1 MKVSRRD
8 FLKYCGMTAT
18 VLGLSAHD
26 LLGLKDALANPNGPT
41 VLWLQG
47 AGCTGCSISFLNRI
61 STAAP
66 KTAGDLLVNSINLAY
81 HPNLS
86 SLAGDAVVDVIS
98 QAYAKGN
105 YVLIVE
111 GAVPT
116 AFNGAACFAWS
127 YKGVDKTFKDA
138 VTMLASKAAKIVSV
152 GSCAAFGGI
161 PASGGNPTQ
170 VVSVAAATG
179 KPVINI
185 PGCPPHP
192 DWIVWAVSQ
201 ILLNKP
207 VTLDSVGRPTALFS
221 KKIHDTCYRKGT
233 DEVKSFGQAT
243 GCLKPLGCKGPETKS
258 TCATTKWHN
267 GVNWCIGA
275 GAPCIGCTE
284 PTFPIATPFYKNV

>member
-18 VLGLSAHD
+18 VLGLSAND

-61 STAAP
+61 STTAP
-66 KTAGDLLVNSINLAY
+66 TTAGDLLVNSINLAY

-86 SLAGDAVVDVIS
+86 SLAGDAVVDVIN
-98 QAYAKGN
+98 QAYTKGN

-138 VTMLASKAAKIVSV
+138 LTMLASRAAKIVSV

-170 VVSVAAATG
+170 VLSVKAATG
-179 KPVINI
+179 KATINI

-192 DWIVWAVSQ
+192 DWIVWAVAQ

-207 VTLDSVGRPTALFS
+207 VTLDAVGRPTALFGL
-221 KKIHDTCYRKGT
+221 KLHENCPRKEQ
-233 DEVKSFGQAT
+233 DEVSSFGLSS

-258 TCATTKWHN
+258 NCSTLKWHN
-267 GVNWCIGA
+267 GVNWCVGA

>member
-26 LLGLKDALANPNGPT
+26 LLGLKEALANPNGPT

-61 STAAP
+61 STTAP
-66 KTAGDLLVNSINLAY
+66 TTAGDLLVNSINLAY

-86 SLAGDAVVDVIS
+86 ALTGDAVVNVIN

-170 VVSVAAATG
+170 VVSVATATS
-179 KPVINI
+179 KPTINI

-192 DWIVWAVSQ
+192 DWIVWAVAQ
-201 ILLNKP
+201 ILLNKS
-207 VTLDSVGRPTALFS
+207 VALDSVGRPTALFGL
-221 KKIHDTCYRKGT
+221 KLHENCPRKEQ
-233 DEVKSFGQAT
+233 DEVNRFGLSS

-258 TCATTKWHN
+258 NCSTLKWHN
-267 GVNWCIGA
+267 GVNWCVGA

>member
-26 LLGLKDALANPNGPT
+26 LLGLKEALANPNGPT

-86 SLAGDAVVDVIS
+86 SLAGDAVVDVIN
-98 QAYAKGN
+98 QAYTKGN

-161 PASGGNPTQ
+161 PVAQRFTTRAGIKSWNPAGGDLAYGGRVGWTLPLPDAYGRGLDIGVSAVFEACFAGRARDVLGRAEHTPWWL
-170 VVSVAAATG
+170 VVAGATWRSPEGPGSDVADRGERLSRHT
-179 KPVINI
+179 
-185 PGCPPHP
+185 
-192 DWIVWAVSQ
+192 
-201 ILLNKP
+201 
-207 VTLDSVGRPTALFS
+207 DSIVGRALFVPAS
-221 KKIHDTCYRKGT
+221 L
-233 DEVKSFGQAT
+233 ESFH
-243 GCLKPLGCKGPETKS
+243 P
-258 TCATTKWHN
+258 
-267 GVNWCIGA
+267 
-275 GAPCIGCTE
+275 
-284 PTFPIATPFYKNV
+284 